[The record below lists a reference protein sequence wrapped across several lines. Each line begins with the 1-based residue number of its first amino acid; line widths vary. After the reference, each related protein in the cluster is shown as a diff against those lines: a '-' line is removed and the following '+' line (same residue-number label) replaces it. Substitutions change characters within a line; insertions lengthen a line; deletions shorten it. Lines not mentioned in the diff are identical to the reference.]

1 MSLERD
7 LNKKKDETA
16 RKGSRI
22 NNKNRSIKFMLI
34 AY

>member
-7 LNKKKDETA
+7 LKKEKDETA
-16 RKGSRI
+16 QKGSRI
-22 NNKNRSIKFMLI
+22 SSKNISIKFMLI